1 MNDLYNWKLDLN
13 LLRTLHVLLE
23 EQQVSR
29 AATRLNLTQPAV
41 SHALQRLRQHFGD
54 PLFVRQGQRMIPT
67 PRTRELEGPLRQ
79 VLQSIDR
86 LAGPA
91 TFNPAAAQGKLRI
104 ATTDYGLAVV
114 LPNVLARLAEEAPNL
129 AISSTMIT
137 GDSFDHLKTGFL
149 DLALSGQESF
159 GDVEI
164 ETLFRERF
172 VIVTHRSHPL
182 VGKPIGVEDFVAYPH
197 AIIDVVQSRLH
208 AIDRRLKRLGLKRR
222 IALSLPHMLAAP
234 FFAHA
239 TNLLMPVPERVA
251 HLYAEQLDL
260 VIHEPPPEVDIGR
273 FDYVQAWHER
283 RTNDP
288 MHRWLRDLVRQS
300 AGTISDSL

>member
-1 MNDLYNWKLDLN
+1 MRDAYIRKLDLN

-29 AATRLNLTQPAV
+29 AAARLNLTQPAV
-41 SHALQRLRQHFGD
+41 SHALQRLRRHFGD

-67 PRTRELEGPLRQ
+67 PRARDLEGPLRQ
-79 VLQSIDR
+79 VLQAIEQ

-91 TFNPAAAQGKLRI
+91 TFNAAAARGTLRI

-114 LPNVLARLAEEAPNL
+114 LPNVLARLAEEAPGLSVASAN
-129 AISSTMIT
+129 IT
-137 GDSFDHLKTGFL
+137 PDSFDHLKTGFL
-149 DLALSGQESF
+149 DLVLSGQESF

-172 VIVTHRSHPL
+172 VIVTHRRHPL
-182 VGKPIGVEDFVAYPH
+182 VGRPVTLEDFIAYPH
-197 AIIDVVQSRLH
+197 AMIDVVHSRLH
-208 AIDRRLKRLGLKRR
+208 GIDRRLEKLGLRRR

-234 FFAHA
+234 FFAQA
-239 TNLLMPVPERVA
+239 TSLVMPVPERVA
-251 HLYAEQLDL
+251 RLYAAQLDL
-260 VIHEPPPEVDIGR
+260 VIHEPPAEVDIGR

-288 MHRWLRDLVRQS
+288 MHRWLRGLVRQS
-300 AGTISDSL
+300 AGHIRDSF